1 MTVLLDSTAV
11 LAEGVAALRRLD
23 PVMDRIVAGG
33 AEPPLRKRE
42 PGLAGLVSIIVSQQ
56 LSTSSAAAIWKR
68 LQAALPALSA
78 HDLATATDET
88 LRGAGLSA
96 PKIRT
101 LRAIGEA
108 LEAGTL
114 PLDRLHE
121 LGADEAHTLMTAVRG
136 IGPWTADIYL
146 LFCLGHPDAFP
157 AGDLALQE
165 VARIAYDLQGRP
177 SPAALADLAERW
189 RPWRG
194 VAAKA
199 LWAFYAQVKSREGA
213 PTA

>member
-11 LAEGVAALRRLD
+11 LAEGVTALRRLD
-23 PVMDRIVAGG
+23 PVMDRIVGGG

-68 LQAALPALSA
+68 LQAALPALIA

-114 PLDRLHE
+114 PIDRLHE
-121 LGADEAHTLMTAVRG
+121 LGADEAHALMTAVRG

-165 VARIAYDLQGRP
+165 AARIAYGLEGRP
-177 SPAALADLAERW
+177 SPAALTDLAERW

-194 VAAKA
+194 VAAKV